1 MNVLKNPTPEQI
13 AGIITASQERAARR
27 ITDPRNG
34 DVYVW
39 DAAEGTHREGADQ
52 LGVAYDLRPGEGE
65 ILTL

>member
-1 MNVLKNPTPEQI
+1 MKIVKNPSAAEI
-13 AGIITASQERAARR
+13 AHIIGASVHKAARR

-52 LGVAYDLRPGEGE
+52 LGVPYERPPGGGD